1 MTAKQITENKKAT
14 TKKTLLLEVSLQISS
29 AVVAL
34 REKLGEKKF
43 DKRVKKAAKLLI

>member
-1 MTAKQITENKKAT
+1 MTAKQITDNKKAT

-34 REKLGEKKF
+34 REKLGEKK
-43 DKRVKKAAKLLI
+43 I